1 MRPKKLST
9 NKSKSVDVVLHAL
22 NWYEKNFQKVDGVL
36 LLQPTSPFRMKKTIK
51 KGINL
56 FKKNLHRPVLGVSK
70 TKYDPLLTYKI
81 SKGNLV
87 HLFKQKKHKFATYYV
102 NGVLYLISP
111 KELRKTKS
119 FFNNK
124 AVPLIVNSP
133 KEYLD
138 IDHSWDLKV
147 ARSFLS
153 F

>member
-1 MRPKKLST
+1 MAFFHFS
-9 NKSKSVDVVLHAL
+9 SA
-22 NWYEKNFQKVDGVL
+22 YGAME
-36 LLQPTSPFRMKKTIK
+36 
-51 KGINL
+51 
-56 FKKNLHRPVLGVSK
+56 HRVSH
-70 TKYDPLLTYKI
+70 
-81 SKGNLV
+81 SANV
-87 HLFKQKKHKFATYYV
+87 SSAKQKKHKFATYYV